1 MTIKRTPFQ
10 KVRFF
15 SIIAFVVVLV
25 GYSVFEMKSALFG
38 VRIKLENASE
48 TVARVSDPLFPLSG
62 LVAHAE
68 TFTINGRM
76 VPIDQ
81 EGRFSDDIVLAE
93 GYNKIE
99 LAARDRFGKEDT
111 VELSVVFIR

>member
-1 MTIKRTPFQ
+1 MTTKRTHIQ
-10 KVRFF
+10 KVKFF
-15 SIIAFVVVLV
+15 SIIAFIVVIA
-25 GYSVFEMKSALFG
+25 GYSIFEMKSALFG
-38 VRIKLENASE
+38 VRIKLENA
-48 TVARVSDPLFPLSG
+48 TQTIARVSDPLFPLSG

-68 TFTINGRM
+68 TFTINGRV

-81 EGRFSDDIVLAE
+81 EGHFRDDIVLAE